1 MNEQITS
8 LTIASTCS
16 VGLSAAIFG
25 EIDGQSAAEAIPIKQ
40 KLNKKAFKIL
50 SINFM
55 KAIVLYLRK
64 KLLK

>member
-16 VGLSAAIFG
+16 AGLSAAIFG
-25 EIDGQSAAEAIPIKQ
+25 EIDGQSAAAAIPIKQ

>member
-8 LTIASTCS
+8 LTIASTWS

-25 EIDGQSAAEAIPIKQ
+25 EIDGQSAAAVIPIKQ